1 MGRRRGVRRTARRT
15 SPGGGKLPLSVSM
28 EGRRIENTLVALRR
42 HLSGAVWITQKSAS
56 GDAREHVDG
65 ESICSGLGSGRVP
78 MDRARR
84 RLHRL
89 PPRGPPAPPGSAS
102 GLVCEGPSRGSSSPP
117 PTTIFSPRTAPGS
130 RCRPIECDE
139 RKPWPQS
146 GPQTAKGS
154 PRTGLGKVG
163 AAQSSPLVTYRSTR
177 VNSRCSERKPGP
189 YVGKLTLVDGY
200 VANAT

>member
-1 MGRRRGVRRTARRT
+1 
-15 SPGGGKLPLSVSM
+15 M

-42 HLSGAVWITQKSAS
+42 HLSGAVWITQKSAC
-56 GDAREHVDG
+56 GDAREHADV

-130 RCRPIECDE
+130 RCRPIEGDE

-154 PRTGLGKVG
+154 PRTGLGRRRRQFMLHLQHTHLLGLREVGSSATRTMLKRSFVRQRG
-163 AAQSSPLVTYRSTR
+163 AALDAARTR
-177 VNSRCSERKPGP
+177 ELDKHQ
-189 YVGKLTLVDGY
+189 
-200 VANAT
+200 